1 MIPGGGDPP
10 RPKVQIL
17 EILDFRQNNRYFSRL
32 RRSTKPN
39 HINNTMFYYFAPQG
53 DENFEIEWLYREFL
67 RFTLFSMR
75 SVLIC
80 LCFTME
86 SLGTYVISLSYLSS
100 REGGPPRTQSSNLR
114 LLQIKIYLQHFVF
127 R

>member
-39 HINNTMFYYFAPQG
+39 HVNNTMFYYFAPQG
-53 DENFEIEWLYREFL
+53 DENFEIEWLYREFH

-86 SLGTYVISLSYLSS
+86 SLRYLYY
-100 REGGPPRTQSSNLR
+100 
-114 LLQIKIYLQHFVF
+114 LLNPWPHGKPNCA
-127 R
+127 